1 MFTLFIMTTLFLGVG
16 GGPFICLIGLNVK
29 MKCFDPGRWTCL
41 TQWDLLELLRTS
53 PVNFLYQLCAS
64 PLSRSLSLCSCALYL
79 LTKALRKETRI
90 SIRANAKEW
99 KVGCSWK
106 TCQCIKISNIQNIP
120 ISESVSQQ
128 QNFPSSASPC
138 CCCRSTSTN
147 HVAPATFLLRRLSL
161 F

>member
-41 TQWDLLELLRTS
+41 TQWDLLELLRS
-53 PVNFLYQLCAS
+53 SSVNFPYQLCAS
-64 PLSRSLSLCSCALYL
+64 PLSRSCALYL

-106 TCQCIKISNIQNIP
+106 KRASASKYLIFKISR
-120 ISESVSQQ
+120 SQKVCHSSRT
-128 QNFPSSASPC
+128 FPAAPLLAAAAGQL
-138 CCCRSTSTN
+138 RPTTS
-147 HVAPATFLLRRLSL
+147 LLQLS

>member
-1 MFTLFIMTTLFLGVG
+1 MFTLFIITTIFFWG
-16 GGPFICLIGLNVK
+16 GGAGAPFICLIGDNVK

-41 TQWDLLELLRTS
+41 TQWDLLELLRAS
-53 PVNFLYQLCAS
+53 PVNFPYQLCAS

-79 LTKALRKETRI
+79 LTKALRKETGM

-106 TCQCIKISNIQNIP
+106 KRASASKYLIFKISR
-120 ISESVSQQ
+120 SQKVCHSSRT
-128 QNFPSSASPC
+128 FPAAPLVAAAGQH
-138 CCCRSTSTN
+138 RPTTS
-147 HVAPATFLLRRLSL
+147 LLQLS